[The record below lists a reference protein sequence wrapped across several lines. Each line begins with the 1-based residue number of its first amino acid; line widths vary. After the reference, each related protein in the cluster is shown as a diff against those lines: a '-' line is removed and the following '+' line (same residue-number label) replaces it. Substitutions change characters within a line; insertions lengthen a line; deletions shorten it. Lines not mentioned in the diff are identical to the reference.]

1 MIWPNTNL
9 KYIFGL
15 KLRHFRQEQSLSL
28 KELAERTGLSVSY
41 INEIEKGKKYPKA
54 ERIMQLA
61 EGLGVSYDELVS
73 LDLSHGLNHMNE
85 LFNSSILNSFP
96 YQLFGITL
104 ENVLDLLISSP
115 KKATALVSTLHEIVR
130 SYDMDEERFF
140 LASLRAYQ
148 EMHSNYFEDL
158 EGEVE
163 RFLQEV
169 QWNPFPAPEY
179 EEVVRLLG
187 ERYRLEVILT
197 DFSEYPEMKSQRYLY
212 LPGKPPRMLINR
224 NLSGMQHRF
233 ALAVQ
238 LGYFVLKLPDQ
249 ARTSSWLRVGSFD
262 EVLNHF
268 RASYFA
274 GALLINRFHL
284 EADLS
289 SFSKRVQWDGEALLR
304 MIQRYQAS
312 PETFLH
318 RLSQILP
325 GLFDLKELH
334 FLRFEHE
341 LGQDHFQL
349 SKELNM
355 PRTLVPAGAAFN
367 EHHCRRW
374 LPITVLRDLQEHSG
388 SPASPDTWRIGAQRA
403 RFVDSGKE
411 VFFISIARPLRLLPN
426 VNRSMTL
433 GIHMDDRFR
442 EKVRFWN
449 DPNIPQVEVNET
461 CERCPLTEAQ
471 CAVRAVPP
479 LVYRREQLN
488 RQRQETFRRLTE
500 ANRQGRL
507 KLP

>member
-1 MIWPNTNL
+1 MWSNTNL

-15 KLRHFRQEQSLSL
+15 KLRHFRQEQDLSL

-61 EGLGVSYDELVS
+61 EGLKVPYDELVS
-73 LDLSHGLNHMNE
+73 LDLSHGLTHMND
-85 LFNSSILNSFP
+85 LFSSSILSTFP

-104 ENVLDLLISSP
+104 ENVLDLLTSSP

-148 EMHSNYFEDL
+148 EMHNNYFEEL
-158 EGEVE
+158 EAEVE
-163 RFLQEV
+163 RFLQEAHLT
-169 QWNPFPAPEY
+169 PFPAPGLET
-179 EEVVRLLG
+179 VQRLLE
-187 ERYRLEVILT
+187 ERFGLEVTLT
-197 DFSEYPEMKSQRYLY
+197 DFSTHPELTEQRYVY
-212 LPGKPPRMLINR
+212 LPGRKPQMLLNES
-224 NLSGMQHRF
+224 LSPSQHRF

-249 ARTSSWLRVGSFD
+249 PRTSSWLRVASFD

-268 RASYFA
+268 KASYFA
-274 GALLINRFHL
+274 GALLINRYHL
-284 EADLS
+284 ESDLS
-289 SFSKRVQWDGEALLR
+289 SFSQRLHWDGAALLR
-304 MIQRYQAS
+304 MINRYDAS

-341 LGQDHFQL
+341 VGQDHFRL

-374 LPITVLRDLQEHSG
+374 LPITMLRELQRQQATG
-388 SPASPDTWRIGAQRA
+388 ANVQAPMIGAQRA
-403 RFVDSGKE
+403 RFVESGKE
-411 VFFISIARPLRLLPN
+411 VFFISIARPLRLMSQ

-433 GIHMDDRFR
+433 GISMDERFR
-442 EKVRFWN
+442 EKVQFWN

-461 CERCPLTEAQ
+461 CERCPLTEEQ
-471 CAVRAVPP
+471 CSVRSAPP
-479 LVYRREQLN
+479 LVYRREQRN
-488 RQRQETFRRLTE
+488 RQRQEAFRRMQE
-500 ANRQGRL
+500 AGRQGRL
-507 KLP
+507 KLK